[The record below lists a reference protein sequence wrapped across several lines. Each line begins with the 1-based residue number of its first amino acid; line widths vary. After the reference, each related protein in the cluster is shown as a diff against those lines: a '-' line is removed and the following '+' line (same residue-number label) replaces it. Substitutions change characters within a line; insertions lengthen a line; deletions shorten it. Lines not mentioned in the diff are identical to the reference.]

1 MFGLVIKLA
10 SREGEGFCS
19 LVHRSVTLV
28 RRRDDEK
35 KCRSHGIVCRY
46 ERPSQ
51 LLSE

>member
-19 LVHRSVTLV
+19 LVNSVTLV